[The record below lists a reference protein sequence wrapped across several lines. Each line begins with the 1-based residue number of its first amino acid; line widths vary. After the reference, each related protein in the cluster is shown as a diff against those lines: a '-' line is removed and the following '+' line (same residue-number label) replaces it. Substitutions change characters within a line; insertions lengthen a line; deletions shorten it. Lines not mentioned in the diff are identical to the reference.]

1 MWLCALNARL
11 PKPTQAL
18 TPRPPKPKLPKSQP
32 VKAPPPTA
40 RAKTQVDMLE
50 SFHRF
55 QGEKDPLDAQGY
67 RVSKA
72 LIQGLRVQGL

>member
-1 MWLCALNARL
+1 
-11 PKPTQAL
+11 
-18 TPRPPKPKLPKSQP
+18 
-32 VKAPPPTA
+32 
-40 RAKTQVDMLE
+40 MLE